1 MDIDKIEHKYK
12 KHKKNAKTLFNEIKG
27 IMDNSDK
34 GSNTLLLCQL
44 NSELEKTVLM
54 MRVYLSLIN
63 KHY

>member
-12 KHKKNAKTLFNEIKG
+12 KHKKNAKVLFNEIKSL
-27 IMDNSDK
+27 MDNSEK
-34 GSNTLLLCQL
+34 GSNMLLISQL